1 MGAKHGKLST
11 TLAVAAMAHVVK
23 FSRTELNLLFKK
35 QFANTV
41 KANGM
46 VTKDDFMAGIEA
58 VGIGAADVEVLKRIF
73 TLCDETGD
81 EEVDAKKF
89 MASVGLLTQG
99 EIVDK
104 LEYSFHFF
112 DDGDKDKISKA
123 CMMTALT
130 QMNHC
135 VEWFGDLPLNFT
147 EIETIVDKLFVTETE
162 VTIAAKAKELVKL
175 PVFTTYLD
183 RATAMADDNE

>member
-11 TLAVAAMAHVVK
+11 TLAVAAMSHVVK

-35 QFANTV
+35 QFASTM

-46 VTKDDFMAGIEA
+46 VGKEDFMTGMEA
-58 VGIGAADVEVLKRIF
+58 VGIGTADVEVLKRIF

-81 EEVDAKKF
+81 EEVHAKRF
-89 MASVGLLTQG
+89 MAAVALLTQG

-104 LEYSFHFF
+104 LEYAFHFF
-112 DDGDKDKISKA
+112 DTGNKDKISKTN
-123 CMMTALT
+123 MTIALT

-147 EIETIVDKLFVTETE
+147 EIETIVDKLFGKETD
-162 VTIAAKAKELVKL
+162 VPIAVKAKELVNL
-175 PVFTTYLD
+175 VVFTSYLE
-183 RATAMADDNE
+183 RATAMAVDE